1 MQEKRVKRVQK
12 SHFRGTTMDE
22 QEKQLT
28 TAFVQQ
34 IARTLESHRQSLE
47 LLSNA
52 VTVLQHN
59 SQTEHE
65 NVQQIAEQVSAHH
78 AILEALKAEIARRMG
93 MSEGEDPAPAA
104 PIN

>member
-1 MQEKRVKRVQK
+1 MI
-12 SHFRGTTMDE
+12 TDE
-22 QEKQLT
+22 EQQLT
-28 TAFVQQ
+28 KAFIEQT
-34 IARTLESHRQSLE
+34 ARTLESHRQSLE

-65 NVQQIAEQVSAHH
+65 NVQQIVEQVNAHH

-93 MSEGEDPAPAA
+93 MSEGEDPAA
-104 PIN
+104 PVN